1 MAPVGPVPA
10 PLTEAR
16 DPSSG
21 NASTPAPHRWH
32 AHPFNRAALYRLAGA
47 LAWLPRPARLG
58 LARGVGGLAAPLFP
72 AERAALR
79 AALGRFT
86 APPGA
91 RALDPSAIETLV
103 RRTLRDFAM
112 CFSDLVSTNR
122 RPAAWLL
129 AHVLGARTGTEA
141 LDDLRGGA
149 VLLSAHVGSWELAG
163 RLLARQRPRPTH
175 VVVDGNEAPALAR
188 WVRRD
193 GEGLRFVPR
202 TRPTLGLELVAA
214 LRRGDVVAL
223 HGDRALGS
231 PGDLAVPFFGAPAGF
246 PTGPF
251 RLARAAGV
259 PVVPAYCVLDPG
271 DPGRRYRVIVKP
283 PIAVPADGE
292 PAALARWV
300 VGLEDVV
307 RAHPTQW
314 FNFFDIWRP
323 PGG

>member
-1 MAPVGPVPA
+1 MPA
-10 PLTEAR
+10 PLTEEREHA
-16 DPSSG
+16 PGSHAG
-21 NASTPAPHRWH
+21 PAPSRWH
-32 AHPFNRAALYRLAGA
+32 AHRYNRAAVYRLAGG
-47 LAWLPRPARLG
+47 LGWLPRPARLA
-58 LARGVGGLAAPLFP
+58 LARRAARLAAPLFP
-72 AERAALR
+72 LERAALR
-79 AALGRFT
+79 TALGRFR
-86 APPGA
+86 G
-91 RALDPSAIETLV
+91 LGDPRAIEALV
-103 RRTLRDFAM
+103 DETLRDFAT

-122 RPAAWLL
+122 RPAAWLA
-129 AHVLGARTGTEA
+129 AHILGARTGPEH
-141 LDDLRGGA
+141 LDGLTGGA

-163 RLLARQRPRPTH
+163 RLLAQQRPRPTH
-175 VVVDGNEAPALAR
+175 VVVEGSEAPALAR

-231 PGDLAVPFFGAPAGF
+231 LGDVAVPFFGAAAPF

-271 DPGRRYRVIVKP
+271 DPARRYRVIVKP
-283 PIAVPADGE
+283 PIPVPPGGE
-292 PAALARWV
+292 PDALGAWV
-300 VGLEDVV
+300 AGLEDVV

-323 PGG
+323 SGG